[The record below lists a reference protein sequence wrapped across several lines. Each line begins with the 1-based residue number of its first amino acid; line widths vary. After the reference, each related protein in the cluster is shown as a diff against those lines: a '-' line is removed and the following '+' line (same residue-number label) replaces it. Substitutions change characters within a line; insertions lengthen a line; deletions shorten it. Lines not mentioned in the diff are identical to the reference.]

1 MPAVR
6 RKPGDR
12 VAPRPRR
19 AAPAGRGFVA
29 LDAIVDELESTPAG
43 RRQLASA
50 RRWVGRRVHAG
61 EPATLAAF
69 RLARG
74 LSQKQLAER
83 LGTSQS
89 YVARLEAGQIDPQ
102 FSTVRRVCAEL
113 GIDLAHFAKALDAR
127 R

>member
-1 MPAVR
+1 MAV
-6 RKPGDR
+6 PITE
-12 VAPRPRR
+12 
-19 AAPAGRGFVA
+19 GFVSI
-29 LDAIVDELESTPAG
+29 DAIVDELEATPTG
-43 RRQLASA
+43 RRKMASA
-50 RRWVGRRVHAG
+50 RRWAGRRVYAG
-61 EPATLAAF
+61 QPATLAAF

-113 GIDLAHFAKALDAR
+113 GIDLARFARALEAR
-127 R
+127 RA

>member
-1 MPAVR
+1 M
-6 RKPGDR
+6 
-12 VAPRPRR
+12 
-19 AAPAGRGFVA
+19 
-29 LDAIVDELESTPAG
+29 
-43 RRQLASA
+43 ASA
-50 RRWVGRRVHAG
+50 RRWVGRQLRGGDPV
-61 EPATLAAF
+61 PLAAY

-102 FSTVRRVCAEL
+102 LSTVRRICAEL
-113 GIDLAHFAKALDAR
+113 GIDLARFARALDAR

>member
-1 MPAVR
+1 VVR
-6 RKPGDR
+6 EF
-12 VAPRPRR
+12 A
-19 AAPAGRGFVA
+19 A
-29 LDAIVDELESTPAG
+29 LDTLVDDLEATPAG
-43 RRQLASA
+43 RREMVAA
-50 RRWVGRRVHAG
+50 RRWVGKRFHGGA
-61 EPATLAAF
+61 PATLAAF

-74 LSQKQLAER
+74 LSQKQLAVR

>member
-6 RKPGDR
+6 RKAADR
-12 VAPRPRR
+12 VAPRQP
-19 AAPAGRGFVA
+19 ASAGRGFVA
-29 LDAIVDELESTPAG
+29 IDAIVDELEATPGG
-43 RRQLASA
+43 RRQMASA
-50 RRWVGRRVHAG
+50 RRWVGQ
-61 EPATLAAF
+61 PATLAAF

-102 FSTVRRVCAEL
+102 FSTVRRVCSEL
-113 GIDLAHFAKALDAR
+113 GIDLARFARALEAR
-127 R
+127 RA